1 MKEKNLKRLWS
12 WIWAAVIAILLATI
26 IRFYL
31 FVPIFVD
38 GISMMPSLNNDDRVI
53 INRFA
58 NIDRFDV
65 IVFRESNGKEYIKRV
80 IGLPGDRIRF
90 KNDQLY
96 INRKKYKEPYLEK
109 YKKKLKDGNLT
120 DDYDT
125 KNQLKNGKV
134 PKNSYFVLGDN
145 RRASKDS
152 RILGGIPTSK
162 VIGRAVISYW
172 PIQNAKIIK

>member
-38 GISMMPSLNNDDRVI
+38 GISMMPSLHNDDRVI

-65 IVFRESNGKEYIKRV
+65 IVFRENDGTEYIKRV
-80 IGLPGDRIRF
+80 IGLPGDHIRF
-90 KNDQLY
+90 HNDTLF
-96 INRKKYKEPYLEK
+96 INGKKYEEPYLNR
-109 YKKKLKDGNLT
+109 YKAKLKDGNLT

-134 PKNSYFVLGDN
+134 AQGSYFVLGDN

-152 RILGGIPTSK
+152 RILGEIPESK
-162 VIGRAVISYW
+162 VIGRAIISYW
-172 PIQNAKIIK
+172 PIQNVKIIK